1 MGIYGEGIATWDLRV
16 VFDVDYLPLMALRSL
31 KLLLPLFNA
40 MLSSSSSKSSG
51 RAIIKYGLWIPELLS
66 DSPSVSEMQIRG
78 ALGLF
83 PSSKWNLS
91 ISSSSD
97 KRDEATPSTGI
108 VTASRGA
115 YRSRSV
121 TGGGFCS
128 AGRKTGGRSLW
139 ANGLETSIRANGLET
154 SIQANLELP
163 ALIAWPTSWKVR
175 GKGSQ
180 SKIRGAARNCPSS
193 LTNISNLKR

>member
-128 AGRKTGGRSLW
+128 AGRKTGGRSL
-139 ANGLETSIRANGLET
+139 RANGLET